1 MLRIPFFALAVVMQ
15 YAPAVAG
22 EIKGQVTDEQGAVLK
37 GVRICLSAPGAAPGD
52 CERTRFTNKSG
63 SYSFNGLD
71 SGDYVV
77 KVVSEASLAGRK
89 ADPYPNLAW
98 APVSHDISLSS
109 RSQRT
114 QGADFTGSFSF
125 SNFQAEFQLGGA
137 DFPELATYDLAIDYV
152 FLKVYTVDPSS
163 GAQDLIYLGQVTD
176 TSKLLI
182 EVSVPLSAERLYY
195 ETYSASAPNRVMNT
209 IDLTT

>member
-1 MLRIPFFALAVVMQ
+1 MPRILFAAILLMATLA
-15 YAPAVAG
+15 PGVAA
-22 EIKGQVTDEQGAVLK
+22 EIEGQVTDEQGSVLK
-37 GVRICLSAPGAAPGD
+37 GVRICLSVPGAAPGD

-63 SYSFNGLD
+63 GYSFNGLK

-77 KVVSEASLAGRK
+77 KVLSEASLAGRK

-98 APVSHDISLSS
+98 APVSHEISLSS
-109 RSQRT
+109 QSQRS

-137 DFPELATYDLAIDYV
+137 DFPELSTYDLANDYV

-176 TSKLLI
+176 ISKVLI

-195 ETYSASAPNRVMNT
+195 ETYSASAPNPVMNT
-209 IDLTT
+209 INLTT